1 MKMREQMV
9 QVNAGNSI
17 KNGALTGDES
27 CRSAEFLFWLI
38 QISDSRMLMMVL
50 DASYSIEM
58 M

>member
-1 MKMREQMV
+1 MKM
-9 QVNAGNSI
+9 
-17 KNGALTGDES
+17 ALWQEDES

>member
-1 MKMREQMV
+1 M

-27 CRSAEFLFWLI
+27 CRSAEFLFLLI

-50 DASYSIEM
+50 DVSYSTEM

>member
-1 MKMREQMV
+1 MALWQGMNPV
-9 QVNAGNSI
+9 
-17 KNGALTGDES
+17 GAPNF
-27 CRSAEFLFWLI
+27 CFWLI

>member
-1 MKMREQMV
+1 MGGIRNTKT
-9 QVNAGNSI
+9 
-17 KNGALTGDES
+17 ALWQEDES